1 MRMNNRHSKKK
12 LSWFRRVPAAV
23 WFFTFSIL
31 VFGMSLTHLQG
42 VGAEGTDADYQKYS
56 RENVSLRKAITLY
69 HKDMNELFNDALEE
83 LLKKT
88 PDDPDVLPP
97 LEGETCPTTNVSTY
111 CVAMAAVDKFD
122 AFSRALQF
130 THSPY
135 FYDPEFVDAE
145 GGEVVTLGDVWGEQF
160 SRSDLIDEQLALAEK
175 TLDATLSV
183 YSEVYL
189 YYNLHTEY
197 WNLINDLEKFRNG
210 LADVRQQVEHYPHT
224 FQNRTTTECI

>member
-1 MRMNNRHSKKK
+1 MKYPPKKK
-12 LSWFRRVPAAV
+12 ISRLGRVPAAV
-23 WFFTFSIL
+23 WFFSFSIL
-31 VFGMSLTHLQG
+31 VFVVSLTHLQG
-42 VGAEGTDADYQKYS
+42 VGAEGTAADYQKYS

-69 HKDMNELFNDALEE
+69 HKDMNELFNNALEE

-97 LEGETCPTTNVSTY
+97 LEGEECPGDHTNVSTY
-111 CVAMAAVDKFD
+111 CVAMAAVDQFD

-135 FYDPEFVDAE
+135 FYDPGFVDEEE
-145 GGEVVTLGDVWGEQF
+145 GGVVTLGDVWGEQF
-160 SRSDLIDEQLALAEK
+160 SRSNVIDEQLALAEK
-175 TLDATLSV
+175 TLDVTLSV

-197 WNLINDLEKFRNG
+197 WNLIKDLEKFRDG
-210 LADVRQQVEHYPHT
+210 LAGVRQQVEHYPNT
-224 FQNRTTTECI
+224 FQNRTTTECT